1 MEPQARVVI
10 TAFGFPVLN
19 GLISGNSTESTEI
32 PESLVARGN
41 LTYEGEYDIV
51 SQRLQAFQVS
61 QGFITTQDSYPHQPN
76 TPTAHCPLRTPRPH
90 PPPCLP
96 PHPPSH
102 PAARNV
108 CFCGR
113 ALNPDLVA
121 AAVLP

>member
-41 LTYEGEYDIV
+41 LTYESEFDIV

-61 QGFITTQDSYPHQPN
+61 HSFNSRQDYYAHYPLLAVYATH
-76 TPTAHCPLRTPRPH
+76 TLRH
-90 PPPCLP
+90 PYQP
-96 PHPPSH
+96 PHPLPR
-102 PAARNV
+102 PAPRNV
-108 CFCGR
+108 RFCGR
-113 ALNPDLVA
+113 TLDPHLVA
-121 AAVLP
+121 ATVLP